1 MDMEHAEH
9 LSIAEAF
16 DLTGQVAVITGAAS
30 GIGRATS
37 YILATAGAT
46 LVLGDID
53 EAGLKTVADDL
64 TAKGT
69 TTVPVHMDV
78 KVREDVDGLVDQAV
92 REFGHID
99 IMGNIAGI
107 MHRGLIAELDDDEFE
122 FIMSTNMRG
131 TLYGCRAAARAM
143 IPQGSGNII
152 NIASGAI
159 DAAAATIGTYSMSKA
174 AVAILTKVLA
184 SELGPHGIRVN
195 ALAPGTILSA
205 FSRPH
210 FVDENGEVVPERLE
224 AYKNW
229 SASIAPRG
237 RIGYP
242 PDIAWAIM
250 YLVSPIADFVTGQIV
265 RPNGGTAMPW

>member
-9 LSIAEAF
+9 LSLAEAF
-16 DLTGQVAVITGAAS
+16 DLSGQVAVVTGGAS
-30 GIGRATS
+30 GIGRATA
-37 YILATAGAT
+37 YVLASAGAT

-53 EAGLKTVADDL
+53 EAGVKVVADDL
-64 TAKGT
+64 SAKGT
-69 TTVPVHMDV
+69 TVAPVAMDV
-78 KVREDVDGLVDQAV
+78 KVREDVDALVANTV
-92 REFGHID
+92 RDFGRID

-107 MHRGLIAELDDDEFE
+107 MHRGLIADLDDDEFE
-122 FIMSTNMRG
+122 FIMATNMRG
-131 TLYGCRAAARAM
+131 TLFGCRAAARAM

-184 SELGPHGIRVN
+184 SELAPHGIRVN

-210 FVDENGEVVPERLE
+210 FVDEHGDVVPERLE
-224 AYKNW
+224 AYKTQ
-229 SASIAPRG
+229 SAAHAPLD

-242 PDIAWAIM
+242 PDIAWAIL
-250 YLVSPIADFVTGQIV
+250 YLVSPVADFVTGQIV

>member
-1 MDMEHAEH
+1 MEHAEH

-53 EAGLKTVADDL
+53 EPGLKTVADDL

-69 TTVPVHMDV
+69 TTVPVQMDV
-78 KVREDVDGLVDQAV
+78 KQREDVDGLVDLAV
-92 REFGHID
+92 RQFGHID

-107 MHRGLIAELDDDEFE
+107 MHRGLIADLDDDEFE

-159 DAAAATIGTYSMSKA
+159 DAHTATIGTYSMSKA

-205 FSRPH
+205 FSPH
-210 FVDENGEVVPERLE
+210 FVDDNGEVVPERLE

-250 YLVSPIADFVTGQIV
+250 YLVSPVADFVTGQIV